1 MQQYLRLIW
10 QGSARKP
17 MPRPALTLSRIDGFR
32 SVAAGRAVSVP
43 REVIGVERSF
53 RAVVLRTDLRP
64 LRTLRPV
71 SSWRRL
77 AIPFCRSAPRAR
89 EWGIRS
95 ICRSPDRTKESAR
108 LRVQGVARRNGSD
121 HPAASDLANVRACSA
136 NRSATGLSV
145 RFLSVISIVGT
156 VQVGSS
162 IGSTLIHS

>member
-1 MQQYLRLIW
+1 
-10 QGSARKP
+10 
-17 MPRPALTLSRIDGFR
+17 MPGIGAQTYAATCAYPFEDRRVPTRCSRSSSLCSKGGYR
-32 SVAAGRAVSVP
+32 SGTVIPCRRFEGRSSTFADAQT
-43 REVIGVERSF
+43 REFV
-53 RAVVLRTDLRP
+53 
-64 LRTLRPV
+64 
-71 SSWRRL
+71 RRL
-77 AIPFCRSAPRAR
+77 AIPFCRSAHRAR

-95 ICRSPDRTKESAR
+95 IYRSPDRTKESAR